1 MFDPDAPEERKCG
14 TPRGP
19 HSTQCST
26 TQGPRAAGPGGVRAV
41 THIRAL
47 RSLRGLS
54 VLQGHVQG
62 LCYISLRT
70 SLFRLRIIII
80 RVRTL
85 VFIRFRAHARAEA
98 PLAARCRGWAR
109 RFYRRL
115 GAHPVDGGADRVER
129 PVDTATPRMCVNGLT
144 CETSKDARERRE
156 TRRPRPLGPRGWL
169 PRPLAAPGRPQGGIA
184 RLRRT
189 TLRLTLLQGLRIK
202 SHAVHWQSFHSTPR
216 TPDRRRAYTGRTQGV
231 LHRTLTDTNST
242 PPERPSRTTA
252 GPPPLHC
259 RANSNF

>member
-1 MFDPDAPEERKCG
+1 M
-14 TPRGP
+14 
-19 HSTQCST
+19 
-26 TQGPRAAGPGGVRAV
+26 
-41 THIRAL
+41 
-47 RSLRGLS
+47 
-54 VLQGHVQG
+54 LQGHVQG

-98 PLAARCRGWAR
+98 PLAARCRARLGRR

-242 PPERPSRTTA
+242 PPERPSRRQQDH
-252 GPPPLHC
+252 PLC
-259 RANSNF
+259 TVEQTQTFDLVARSFCVSRFTVNKKAQLFRRSFWCVSCPRAVF